1 MQMPLSALFA
11 GVPTLSPLPAL
22 EAAHITSD
30 TRQVSAGSIFFCIR
44 GFTHDGHDFAAKA
57 LELGAA
63 AVVCV
68 RSLDLGGHQILVPD
82 THEAYALCC
91 ANLFGN
97 PQRRL
102 RLVGVTGTNG
112 KTTITHLVRDVL
124 QGLGHKTGLI
134 GTIET
139 DLGGVTFP
147 AKYTTPDPLTFYSI
161 LAQMADAGCEY
172 AVMEVSSHGL
182 DQKRVAG
189 CRFAVGVFTNLTQD
203 HLDYHGTM
211 EAYFQAKK
219 SLFSLCDAGVVNL
232 DDSYGRRIV
241 QEASCPI
248 RSFSTSQDSAD
259 YTAKSIELRA
269 DGSSFAFVG
278 SGMIARVK
286 IPVPGE
292 FSVSNAMAA
301 IGACLALG
309 CDLQKTTA
317 LLAGSHGVPGRFEV
331 LKTGTP
337 YTVIRDYAHTPDAI
351 EKVLSALR
359 AVTRGR
365 IMILFGCAGNRDR
378 KKRVHMTDLAA
389 RLADFVV
396 LTSDNPR
403 SEDPMQIIEDAK
415 PGLLQHSTPYTIIP
429 DRYEAIGWALSHCR
443 QGDTLL
449 LAGKGHEDYQV
460 LKHGTIHFDEREV
473 VAELLARG
481 ISEKTEDEQGGT
493 DETFGNCRGGRQQRQ
508 L

>member
-63 AVVCV
+63 AVVCE
-68 RSLDLGGHQILVPD
+68 RSLDLGGRQILVPD

-112 KTTITHLVRDVL
+112 KTTITHLIRDVL

-172 AVMEVSSHGL
+172 AVMEVSSHALAL
-182 DQKRVAG
+182 DRVGGIHFQA
-189 CRFAVGVFTNLTQD
+189 AAFTNLTQD

-241 QEASCPI
+241 QEAPCPI

-337 YTVIRDYAHTPDAI
+337 YTVIRDYAHTPDALVN
-351 EKVLSALR
+351 VLKALR
-359 AVTRGR
+359 GAGFKR
-365 IMILFGCAGNRDR
+365 IITVFGCGGNRDR
-378 KKRVHMTDLAA
+378 TKRPLMGEAVA
-389 RLADFVV
+389 RYADVAV

-403 SEDPMQIIEDAK
+403 FEEPEAILRDVL
-415 PGLLQHSTPYTIIP
+415 PGLKEAREVLVEV
-429 DRYEAIGWALSHCR
+429 DRHAATARALDML
-443 QGDTLL
+443 GKDDALL
-449 LAGKGHEDYQV
+449 IAGKGHEDYQIIQGV
-460 LKHGTIHFDEREV
+460 KHHYSDQEV
-473 VAELLARG
+473 VRELLHCA
-481 ISEKTEDEQGGT
+481 
-493 DETFGNCRGGRQQRQ
+493 
-508 L
+508 